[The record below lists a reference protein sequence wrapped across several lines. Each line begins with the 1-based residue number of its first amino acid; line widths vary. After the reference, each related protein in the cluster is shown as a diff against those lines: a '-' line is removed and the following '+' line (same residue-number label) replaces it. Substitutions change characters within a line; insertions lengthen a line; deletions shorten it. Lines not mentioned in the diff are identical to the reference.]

1 MKKFV
6 IAVLR
11 AQEALGTFLLAV
23 FFVSIVVQIGARYA
37 KISLLWTEEVA
48 NYSFIWAV
56 FMGAS
61 AMLYHRAHFSFTFFR
76 DKFRGKNGVI
86 YDIFVCAALLS
97 FTVPM
102 FCYGIMVARTFW
114 NYNWI
119 SLPWMKMGYT
129 WLCLPIMG
137 FTMSLYTVCHLME
150 DLSAL
155 KSGRGNG

>member
-6 IAVLR
+6 IAILR
-11 AQEALGTFLLAV
+11 AQEAMGTFLLAV
-23 FFVSIVVQIGARYA
+23 FFVSIVVQIGARYM
-37 KISLLWTEEVA
+37 KIPLLWTEEVA

-76 DKFRGKNGVI
+76 DKFKDKSGAA
-86 YDIFVCAALLS
+86 YDIFICAALLS
-97 FTVPM
+97 FTIPM
-102 FCYGIMVARTFW
+102 FGYGVMVARTFW

-137 FTMSLYTVCHLME
+137 FTMSLYTVYHLLE
-150 DLSAL
+150 DVAAL
-155 KSGRGNG
+155 KRGRGNE